1 MGLIDGL
8 LNLFENGLETV
19 LEAATNTFPG
29 AILDTVGGRGGDGVP
44 FSSAENFVRN
54 PEAGLNPVINIY
66 PAALNVID
74 PNKQAE
80 HDATP
85 VLEVTPAATR
95 ELSVEDWFHAT
106 REQAQADALRS
117 TAEARADADIAAGRE
132 QSLHALAVDPV
143 GFYAQRDAQ
152 EAAFYDAM
160 RQQQEAEQGQQ
171 LSMGR

>member
-1 MGLIDGL
+1 MGIA
-8 LNLFENGLETV
+8 NRVMHETEALF
-19 LEAATNTFPG
+19 G
-29 AILDTVGGRGGDGVP
+29 AVFDLFMGRGGDGVYG
-44 FSSAENFVRN
+44 SSAESLYR
-54 PEAGLNPVINIY
+54 PEEAQTPVINI
-66 PAALNVID
+66 
-74 PNKQAE
+74 
-80 HDATP
+80 HTDA
-85 VLEVTPAATR
+85 VTMNAATVQTERDAVQAQEAAPTVER
-95 ELSVEDWFHAT
+95 EQSVEDWFHAT

-160 RQQQEAEQGQQ
+160 RQQQEAEQVQQ

>member
-1 MGLIDGL
+1 MSLANRL
-8 LNLFENGLETV
+8 MHET
-19 LEAATNTFPG
+19 EAVVG
-29 AILDTVGGRGGDGVP
+29 AIFDGVMGRSGDGVYG
-44 FSSAENFVRN
+44 SSAENFYR
-54 PEAGLNPVINIY
+54 PEAAQTPVINIHTDAVTMN
-66 PAALNVID
+66 AATV
-74 PNKQAE
+74 QTE
-80 HDATP
+80 RDAAP
-85 VLEVTPAATR
+85 VQEVTPAATR
-95 ELSVEDWFHAT
+95 EQSVEDWFHAT

>member
-19 LEAATNTFPG
+19 LEAATNSIPG
-29 AILDTVGGRGGDGVP
+29 ALIDNLAGRGGDGVP
-44 FSSAENFVRN
+44 YSSAENFVRN
-54 PEAGLNPVINIY
+54 TDAAAKPVININTDEVTMNT
-66 PAALNVID
+66 ARF
-74 PNKQAE
+74 QAE
-80 HDATP
+80 RDAAP
-85 VLEVTPAATR
+85 VQEVMPAATR
-95 ELSVEDWFHAT
+95 EQSVEDWFHAT